1 MFAFA
6 MDVKGDWN
14 MLSENESE
22 LFRVI
27 YENDN
32 PKKVAQYMV
41 SLFLG
46 YLHTH
51 GPSQEIPVA
60 DPLESA

>member
-1 MFAFA
+1 
-6 MDVKGDWN
+6 
-14 MLSENESE
+14 MLSKNEIE

-32 PKKVAQYMV
+32 PKKVGQYMV
-41 SLFLG
+41 SLFLD
-46 YLHTH
+46 YLRTH
-51 GPSQEIPVA
+51 GPSQETPVA

>member
-1 MFAFA
+1 M
-6 MDVKGDWN
+6 KGDWK
-14 MLSENESE
+14 MLSENEIE
-22 LFRVI
+22 LFRVV

-41 SLFLG
+41 SLFLD

-51 GPSQEIPVA
+51 GPSQETPAA
-60 DPLESA
+60 DPRESA